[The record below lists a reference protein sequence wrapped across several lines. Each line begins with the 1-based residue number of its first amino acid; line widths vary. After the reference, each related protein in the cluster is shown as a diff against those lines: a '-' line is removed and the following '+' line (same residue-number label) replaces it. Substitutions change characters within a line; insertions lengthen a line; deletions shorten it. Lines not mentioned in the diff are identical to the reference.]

1 MAIPTINKMYAKDE
15 GESEGILCPECGKA
29 VCMRLF
35 SSVDVS
41 PVTLFKQIDGSMSIA
56 VCPEC
61 AAVFD
66 LSKNY
71 LKEKTAGT
79 TVFLTENDLKVRIKG
94 K

>member
-1 MAIPTINKMYAKDE
+1 MYAKDE
-15 GESEGILCPECGKA
+15 GESDGIVCPECNKA

-41 PVTLFKQIDGSMSIA
+41 PVTLFKGIDGSMSIA
-56 VCPEC
+56 VCPQC

-79 TVFLTENDLKVRIKG
+79 TVMITPEDLKVRIKG